1 MYDEPETG
9 THRKVISPA
18 YCRNPLH
25 SGRGGGQI
33 LLPYL
38 ATFIVNIE
46 SFQRS
51 HKDDSNLNFPIRHL
65 IIDGGYLL
73 PIIVE

>member
-25 SGRGGGQI
+25 SGRGGGQ
-33 LLPYL
+33 YL
-38 ATFIVNIE
+38 HYSRQEVMGIAI
-46 SFQRS
+46 
-51 HKDDSNLNFPIRHL
+51 
-65 IIDGGYLL
+65 
-73 PIIVE
+73 